1 MWDKQ
6 RFTTSYFEQVWEH
19 ARHIESERMW
29 IMGIWLAI
37 TAVML
42 KEIWMPHESTVLGIA
57 GVKSIASVHLVITLA
72 VLLVILKLELGFAEH
87 MKRVSK
93 MAADTLGDPY
103 VVKSA
108 WQIIRLPKPIAF
120 VVKCFVTVRG
130 IISIILIGGIFLDLN
145 LISITQE
152 AGRFV
157 DYFQRWP
164 VTLGTCVALIAI
176 HEFVFEAYEKKLARE
191 IKGTKPE
198 ENVGNNKP

>member
-57 GVKSIASVHLVITLA
+57 GIKSIASVHLVITLA
-72 VLLVILKLELGFAEH
+72 VLLVILKLELGFAQH

-93 MAADTLGDPY
+93 TTADTLGDLY

-120 VVKCFVTVRG
+120 IVRCFVTVRG

-152 AGRFV
+152 VGRFV
-157 DYFQRWP
+157 DYFQHWP
-164 VTLGTCVALIAI
+164 VSLGACITLIAI
-176 HEFVFEAYEKKLARE
+176 HEFVFEACEKKLDRE
-191 IKGTKPE
+191 IKGEKPE
-198 ENVGNNKP
+198 DNVGNNSD